1 MRKFIIP
8 LASALVLALSCEKAL
23 EVDDRVMVTSVS
35 VDRPSA
41 EVLIGETVQLSA
53 TVLPSD
59 ATDQSITWSSSNKEV
74 ATVSNNGLVTGVAEG
89 RAGIMAK
96 AGGKTST
103 SIVTVSRKPVPVTSV
118 TLDKESI
125 TLTKGESKTLV
136 ATVKPDGATYKA
148 LSWTSSDSN
157 VASVDSKGKVTALA
171 IGSATITVKA
181 DDHQANCVITVVV
194 PIQSI
199 TLNKSELTLTKGQ
212 SETLVATLKPEDTSD
227 NTVTWSSSNQT
238 VATVDSNGKVTAV
251 GGGKATITAKAG
263 GKSASCVVTVEVP
276 VESISLNRTSIT
288 LGEGES
294 ISLKATLNPKDATAP
309 VTWSSSDESIA
320 TVNQYGEVNAIRA
333 GVADIVAKAGNK
345 QATCVVTVIKK
356 VTSVSLDKNH
366 MTLLVGNS
374 SSLTV
379 TILPDDATDKSVTWR
394 SNNTNVATV
403 ENGIVKGVGVGT
415 STITATVGN
424 VSATCS
430 VLVVLDSADGV
441 SARFHGGQFEMVDG
455 VVKAGGDMV
464 FGVRNFSSET
474 IHVVSVQLIDSQTGA
489 ATDALSIDSDLN
501 SGTSDKWTIPVGDS
515 DIHNPRARF
524 VYTFREESYTCEAE
538 ITPL

>member
-103 SIVTVSRKPVPVTSV
+103 CIVTVSRKPVPVTSV

-238 VATVDSNGKVTAV
+238 VATVDSNGK
-251 GGGKATITAKAG
+251 
-263 GKSASCVVTVEVP
+263 
-276 VESISLNRTSIT
+276 
-288 LGEGES
+288 
-294 ISLKATLNPKDATAP
+294 
-309 VTWSSSDESIA
+309 
-320 TVNQYGEVNAIRA
+320 
-333 GVADIVAKAGNK
+333 
-345 QATCVVTVIKK
+345 
-356 VTSVSLDKNH
+356 
-366 MTLLVGNS
+366 
-374 SSLTV
+374 
-379 TILPDDATDKSVTWR
+379 
-394 SNNTNVATV
+394 
-403 ENGIVKGVGVGT
+403 
-415 STITATVGN
+415 
-424 VSATCS
+424 
-430 VLVVLDSADGV
+430 
-441 SARFHGGQFEMVDG
+441 
-455 VVKAGGDMV
+455 
-464 FGVRNFSSET
+464 
-474 IHVVSVQLIDSQTGA
+474 
-489 ATDALSIDSDLN
+489 
-501 SGTSDKWTIPVGDS
+501 
-515 DIHNPRARF
+515 
-524 VYTFREESYTCEAE
+524 
-538 ITPL
+538 